1 MRKWIVLLIP
11 LLLILTSAA
20 QAQGSITFDSLNVS
34 LLSEYDQPSMLVIYD
49 FQVTADTAL
58 PASVAL
64 RIPSNANIT
73 AVAYSKD
80 TGLLNADFSGP
91 TLEGNWQVVTIFV
104 NERTTYHLEYYQ
116 LLTRDTDK
124 RSFDYQWT
132 GDYPVNNLRV
142 EAHLPLDSTSIN
154 STPTLPFTPGS
165 GSLIASAS
173 ATKLAAGKGY
183 SLRLSYNRTSD
194 ETMVKPSSGSQLTA
208 EPVTPATAGRVT
220 LDNLP
225 YVLGIAGIVLIAG
238 AIYYFWHTNSNQ
250 SDGKVRRRSSKQKE
264 SGAQVYCHE
273 CGTRASADDRF
284 CRVCGT
290 KLRNE

>member
-1 MRKWIVLLIP
+1 MRKWIVLLSP

-49 FQVTADTAL
+49 FQVSADTTL

-64 RIPSNANIT
+64 RIPSSANIT
-73 AVAYSKD
+73 AVAFSQNG
-80 TGLLNADFSGP
+80 GLVNADFSGP
-91 TLEGNWQVVTIFV
+91 TLEGSWQVVTIFV
-104 NERTTYHLEYYQ
+104 SERTAYHLEYYQ
-116 LLTRDTDK
+116 VLTRDGDK
-124 RSFDYQWT
+124 RSFDYQWA
-132 GDYPVNNLRV
+132 GGYPVNNLRV
-142 EAHLPLDSTSIN
+142 EVHLPLDSTSIN

-165 GSLIASAS
+165 SSLIASAS
-173 ATKLAAGKGY
+173 AANLAADKGY
-183 SLRLSYNRTSD
+183 SLSLSYNRTSD
-194 ETMVKPSSGSQLTA
+194 ATITQPSTGSQITA
-208 EPVTPATAGRVT
+208 EPITTDTAGRVT

-225 YVLGIAGIVLIAG
+225 YVLGFAGIVLIAG
-238 AIYYFWHTNSNQ
+238 AIYYFWHTNSNR
-250 SDGKVRRRSSKQKE
+250 SGGKARRRSGKQKE
-264 SGAQVYCHE
+264 SDAQIYCHE